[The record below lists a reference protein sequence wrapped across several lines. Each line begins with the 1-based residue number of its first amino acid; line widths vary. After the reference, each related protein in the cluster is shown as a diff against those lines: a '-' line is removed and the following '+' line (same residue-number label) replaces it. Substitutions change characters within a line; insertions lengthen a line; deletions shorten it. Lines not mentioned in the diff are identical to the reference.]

1 MMKLYFSRVLAT
13 VLAAVMILSLAA
25 CGAGNTT
32 ANPET
37 PAAPTET
44 TPQEPAQAP
53 TEQPTEQPAEQPA
66 ESADPLADYIIPW
79 TVDASAQAVEN
90 GTIEFYFMSSHGMQV
105 ILDDSSD
112 QFKWGDS
119 CLIALPGGETM
130 LIDSGVTGY
139 AQVLLRNLERL
150 GVEKLDYVII
160 SHQHSD
166 HAYGLISDGGILDT
180 MEVGKVYY
188 NALLNEDWSDPYRLT
203 KRLEAAGVEHEAMY
217 MGDSFTVGD
226 VTFQALW
233 PDPAMGGDT
242 LYSTTDLNNHSL
254 LVRLDYG
261 EFSALFPGD
270 LYKAGERDVIEQCG
284 DLLDVDLV
292 KIPHH
297 GHNTSSSAEF
307 GEAVTA
313 EIAVATGFVGIATG
327 NYYSYSKHGARVLFD
342 YQDGYI
348 HITAANDGT
357 LDWET
362 SLERQTDIYDGLDKA
377 AGLS

>member
-1 MMKLYFSRVLAT
+1 MMKLHFSQALAT
-13 VLAAVMILSLAA
+13 ALAAAMILSLAA

-32 ANPET
+32 ANTEA

-44 TPQEPAQAP
+44 IPQEPAHAP
-53 TEQPTEQPAEQPA
+53 TEQPAVQPTEQPAEPVD
-66 ESADPLADYIIPW
+66 SLADYIIPW
-79 TVDASAQAVEN
+79 TIDASAQAVEN
-90 GTIEFYFMSSHGMQV
+90 GTMEFYFMSSHGLQV
-105 ILDDSSD
+105 VTDDSSD

-130 LIDSGVTGY
+130 LIDSGVMGY
-139 AQVLLRNLERL
+139 TRVLLKNLERL

-166 HAYGLISDGGILDT
+166 HTNGLISDGGILDT

-203 KRLEAAGVEHEAMY
+203 KRLDSAGVEHEAMY

-226 VTFQALW
+226 VTVQALW
-233 PDPAMGGDT
+233 PDPADGGDT
-242 LYSTTDLNNHSL
+242 LYSVTDLNNHSL
-254 LVRLDYG
+254 VVRLDYG

-297 GHNTSSSAEF
+297 GHNTSSSSEF

-313 EIAVATGFVGIATG
+313 EVAVATGYVGIATA

-348 HITAANDGT
+348 HISAANDGT
-357 LDWET
+357 FEWET
-362 SLERQTDIYDGLDKA
+362 SLERQTDLYDGLDKA